1 MRSVAETDAV
11 VMWEWLVRYQR
22 ATLQVMD
29 TSLRAAFGH
38 SLDDYD
44 VLHQVALGDEPM
56 RMGRLAESLL
66 VANSSCTRIVGRLVE
81 SGHLDRRRGLADRR
95 EVLVG
100 ITAEG
105 RRLHRRMAAHHTR
118 DIRRLFGARLS
129 TGAQSG
135 LERAL
140 TELLAPQPLP
150 E

>member
-1 MRSVAETDAV
+1 MVETDAV
-11 VMWEWLVRYQR
+11 VMWERLVRYQR

-29 TSLRAAFGH
+29 ASLRAAFGH

-44 VLHQVALGDEPM
+44 VLHQVTLCGEPM

-95 EVLVG
+95 AVLVG

-129 TGAQSG
+129 PGAQSG
-135 LERAL
+135 LEHAL
-140 TELLAPQPLP
+140 AELLAPQPPP

>member
-1 MRSVAETDAV
+1 MVETDAV
-11 VMWEWLVRYQR
+11 MMWERLVRYQR

-29 TSLRAAFGH
+29 ASLRVAFGH

-44 VLHQVALGDEPM
+44 VLHQVALRGEPM

-95 EVLVG
+95 AVLVG

-129 TGAQSG
+129 PGGRNG

-140 TELLAPQPLP
+140 AELLAPQPPP